1 MHASAVDI
9 AMRAIS
15 GHLVARCMQVIAE
28 AGIADHLGDD
38 PEGAEMLAAR
48 AGVDADAIN
57 RILRLLVAHGVFDA
71 SPEGYRHTDASRL
84 LRSDHPRSLRAYA
97 RMLGADWQW
106 RAVGAL
112 DHALATGETGMRH
125 VFGTESFDYL
135 SHHPDASAIFDA
147 AMESRASLDMAS
159 VVEAGDF
166 SRFPVIADIGGG
178 NGSLLRAVL
187 DVAPQSRGTLFDLP
201 HVAGA
206 VPPHD
211 CIAAI
216 SGSFFDDRLPKADA
230 YLLRRIMHDWQDG
243 EARRILAAI
252 RAAAEPGARVLIVEA
267 PLPEGNEPH
276 PAKGLDIVMLAVVGG
291 RERTVDEY
299 RALMRSAGFRW
310 IGATVTPSGTAL
322 MEGEAF

>member
-15 GHLVARCMQVIAE
+15 GHLVARCMQVVAE
-28 AGIADHLGDD
+28 AGIADQLGDD
-38 PEGAEMLAAR
+38 PQGAEMLAAP
-48 AGVDADAIN
+48 AGVDADALN

-97 RMLGADWQW
+97 RMMGADWQW

-112 DHALATGETGMRH
+112 GHSLATGETGMRH
-125 VFGTESFDYL
+125 VFGVESFDYL
-135 SHHPDASAIFDA
+135 SAHPAASAIFDA
-147 AMESRASLDMAS
+147 AMASRATLDVAS
-159 VVEAGDF
+159 IVEAGAF
-166 SRFPVIADIGGG
+166 SRFRAIADIGGG

-187 DVAPQSRGTLFDLP
+187 DAAPESRGVLFDLP

-206 VPPHD
+206 APPHD
-211 CIAAI
+211 RIEVV
-216 SGSFFDDRLPKADA
+216 SGSFFDDSLPQADA
-230 YLLRRIMHDWQDG
+230 YLLRRILHDWQDG
-243 EARRILAAI
+243 EARRILTAI
-252 RAAAEPGARVLIVEA
+252 RAAAMPGARVLIVEA

-291 RERTVDEY
+291 RERTLDEY
-299 RALMRSAGFRW
+299 RSLLQATGFRW
-310 IGATVTPSGTAL
+310 IGATPTPAGTAL
-322 MEGEAF
+322 IEGEAV